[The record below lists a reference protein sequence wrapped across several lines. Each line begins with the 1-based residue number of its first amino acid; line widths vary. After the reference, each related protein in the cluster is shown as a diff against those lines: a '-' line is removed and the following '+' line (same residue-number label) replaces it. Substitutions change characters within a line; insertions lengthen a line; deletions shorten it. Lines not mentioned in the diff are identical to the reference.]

1 MTVLDKMQTII
12 SPTAAAVTT
21 EADLSTKYYENVV
34 VAADALATTEEVDI
48 FIKVN
53 GEYVI
58 YASGGTAIKLTA
70 TQPSAT
76 LPGGP
81 IYGFLKDATADACG
95 VFALLSLGNKRR

>member
-1 MTVLDKMQTII
+1 VTVLDKTQTII
-12 SPTAAAVTT
+12 VPQTAAVT
-21 EADLSTKYYENVV
+21 EEQDLSTKYYKNVV
-34 VAADALATTEEVDI
+34 VAADGLAGAEEVDI

-81 IYGFLKDATADACG
+81 IYGFLKDATAGACG